1 MTGFWFLIMEA
12 LQLFS
17 NPRGYIRFAVIK
29 IIEAVGVTLLVY
41 NTLYSV
47 IYKDQFTVAFWRI
60 QALTSLFIYL
70 RLLLILRYFDK
81 ISYLVRSIINVVIGM
96 RAFLFVLVVAILAFT
111 DAFISLDY
119 TAKQDEEESARML
132 NETTENLDQ
141 LSEAKKS
148 WLTDIGLKYL
158 FKVEVI
164 YLLTN
169 GEFPLDAVSTYD
181 RFGWVIF
188 ALCTIFN
195 LIIMLNLL
203 ITIISEDFAAV
214 IALRDETLFR
224 ERVFSIIALQ
234 RSMSCCARR
243 KSNPVRLMFFVNE
256 LGVDEIKTEEE
267 HIDEISEKIEEIGGS
282 I

>member
-1 MTGFWFLIMEA
+1 
-12 LQLFS
+12 
-17 NPRGYIRFAVIK
+17 
-29 IIEAVGVTLLVY
+29 
-41 NTLYSV
+41 
-47 IYKDQFTVAFWRI
+47 
-60 QALTSLFIYL
+60 
-70 RLLLILRYFDK
+70 
-81 ISYLVRSIINVVIGM
+81 M

-119 TAKQDEEESARML
+119 TAKQDEEESVRIL
-132 NETTENLDQ
+132 QDNTTTENLDQ
-141 LSEAKKS
+141 SQETQKS
-148 WLTDIGLKYL
+148 WLTEIGLKYL

-169 GEFPLDAVSTYD
+169 GEFPLDAVGTYD

-234 RSMSCCARR
+234 RSLSCCVRR

-267 HIDEISEKIEEIGGS
+267 HIDVISEKIEEIGGS
-282 I
+282 IQNANSGLDQMYQDLDTTVSPAEAWAMKQ

>member
-1 MTGFWFLIMEA
+1 M
-12 LQLFS
+12 
-17 NPRGYIRFAVIK
+17 
-29 IIEAVGVTLLVY
+29 
-41 NTLYSV
+41 
-47 IYKDQFTVAFWRI
+47 
-60 QALTSLFIYL
+60 
-70 RLLLILRYFDK
+70 LILRYFDK

-119 TAKQDEEESARML
+119 TAKQDEEESVRISQDNTA
-132 NETTENLDQ
+132 TENLDQ
-141 LSEAKKS
+141 SQETQKS
-148 WLTDIGLKYL
+148 WLTEIGLKYL

-169 GEFPLDAVSTYD
+169 GEFPLDAVGTYD

-234 RSMSCCARR
+234 RSLSCCARR

-267 HIDEISEKIEEIGGS
+267 HIDVISEKIEEIGGS
-282 I
+282 IQNANSGLDQMYQDLDTTVSPAEAWAMKQ